1 MNAIIFYVPGKI
13 HAKLL
18 MLTLGVY
25 DFLQNLVTGG
35 FEEEVIRDHVV
46 MSCVSSRLRLRRL
59 WVKDLSLSLFLS
71 LELLQAIA
79 RTMQLSD
86 HEASKRET

>member
-1 MNAIIFYVPGKI
+1 MPGKI

-25 DFLQNLVTGG
+25 GFLQNLVTGG

-46 MSCVSSRLRLRRL
+46 MCCVSSRLRLRLL
-59 WVKDLSLSLFLS
+59 WVKDLSLSLS
-71 LELLQAIA
+71 LELLQVIA